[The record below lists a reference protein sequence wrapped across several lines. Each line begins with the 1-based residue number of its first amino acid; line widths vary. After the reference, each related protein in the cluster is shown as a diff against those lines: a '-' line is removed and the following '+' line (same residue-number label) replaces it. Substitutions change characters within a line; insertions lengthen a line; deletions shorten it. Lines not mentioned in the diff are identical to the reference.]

1 VKVSIGFLTMLAIV
15 LAGCS
20 GAAATREGVP
30 ATVTRTIVPS
40 ATAPSP
46 VGSTDGETRTD
57 EQGAVI
63 FEVTPLTLDSPGDT
77 LDFEVVMNTHSIDL
91 GWDLAAQSVLQT
103 DTGLEVRGTSWPVGN
118 GHHYGGT
125 LSFPAVTNDGENLLE
140 GVGMLTLVIR
150 GTDVPERLFV
160 WELGS

>member
-20 GAAATREGVP
+20 GAAATGQGAP
-30 ATVTRTIVPS
+30 ATATRTVVPS

-46 VGSTDGETRTD
+46 VETTGEETRTD
-57 EQGAVI
+57 EQGAVV
-63 FEVTPLTLDSPGDT
+63 FEVTPLNLDSPGDT
-77 LDFEVVMNTHSIDL
+77 LDFDVVMNTHSVDL

-103 DTGLEVRGTSWPVGN
+103 DTGLEVGGTSWPVGN

-125 LSFPAVTNDGENLLE
+125 LSFAAVTDQGQDVLE
-140 GVGMLTLVIR
+140 EVSMLTLVIR
-150 GTDVPERLFV
+150 DTDVPERLFV
-160 WELGS
+160 WELES

>member
-15 LAGCS
+15 LAACS
-20 GAAATREGVP
+20 SAAATGQGVP

-40 ATAPSP
+40 ATAPSQ
-46 VGSTDGETRTD
+46 VESTGGETRTD
-57 EQGAVI
+57 EQGAVV

-77 LDFEVVMNTHSIDL
+77 LDFEVVMNTHSVDL

-103 DTGLEVRGTSWPVGN
+103 DTGLEVGGTAWPVGN

-125 LSFPAVTNDGENLLE
+125 LSFPSVTDDGENLLE

-150 GTDVPERLFV
+150 DTDVPERLFV

>member
-1 VKVSIGFLTMLAIV
+1 MKGSAAIIVVPAMALA
-15 LAGCS
+15 ACS
-20 GAAATREGVP
+20 SAAATGQGAP
-30 ATVTRTIVPS
+30 ATVTRTVVPS

-46 VGSTDGETRTD
+46 VESTEGETRTD
-57 EQGAVI
+57 EQGAVV
-63 FEVTPLTLDSPGDT
+63 FEVTPVNLGSPEET

-103 DTGLEVRGTSWPVGN
+103 DTGLEVGGTAWPVGN

-125 LSFPAVTNDGENLLE
+125 LSFPSVTDDGENLLE
-140 GVGMLTLVIR
+140 GVGRLTLVIR
-150 GTDVPERLFV
+150 DTDVPERLFV